1 MQDMWDMWDICQYA
15 RYVPIYTDM
24 GGFLQGMSTHIDMKK
39 LAENGAYY
47 QKNNIRVDNIV
58 QEEYRI

>member
-1 MQDMWDMWDICQYA
+1 MCQYA

-24 GGFLQGMSTHIDMKK
+24 GDFLQGMSTHIDMKK